1 MEMSVLLFNSNLY
14 LLSYQG
20 TDVLD
25 SLERNFFVCK
35 SVYATHRTLDNK
47 Q

>member
-20 TDVLD
+20 TNVLD
-25 SLERNFFVCK
+25 SLEKKLCK
-35 SVYATHRTLDNK
+35 SVYAAHKTLNNK